1 MFKKFIVALAALIA
15 ATAFAAVDANKATQ
29 AELESIKG
37 IGPVISTL
45 IVNERKKG
53 DFKDWNDMVVR
64 VKGVGDKNAAKFSEG
79 GLTVNGAAFAGA
91 PMKAPAKTEA
101 PATAKAASAVKGAA
115 SATKVAVEKAA
126 SATKATAS
134 KAASAVKGGAST
146 VASNAKEEKDA
157 LKENVKEAKEKRA
170 EKKAEKAE
178 KKAAAASA
186 ATK

>member
-37 IGPVISTL
+37 IGPVISANIL
-45 IVNERKKG
+45 DERKRG
-53 DFKDWNDMVVR
+53 DFRDWNDMVVR
-64 VKGVGDKNAAKFSEG
+64 VKGIGDKNAEKFSES
-79 GLTVNGAAFAGA
+79 GLTVNGATFTGA
-91 PMKAPAKTEA
+91 PMKAPAKIDA

-126 SATKATAS
+126 SATKAAAS

-146 VASNAKEEKDA
+146 VATNAKQEKDA

-170 EKKAEKAE
+170 EKEAEKAE
-178 KKAAAASA
+178 AASA
-186 ATK
+186 AKK